1 MLPRL
6 DPMTRCSRLMS
17 SEFGARR
24 RSCHL
29 ASQDSTMFQQTWMM
43 GECASCGFS
52 VMLAPYRSDEST
64 AAELKATAAVVIT
77 QHLLLFLSTNAHRN
91 LEPLCFRIVRN
102 TAL

>member
-1 MLPRL
+1 
-6 DPMTRCSRLMS
+6 
-17 SEFGARR
+17 
-24 RSCHL
+24 
-29 ASQDSTMFQQTWMM
+29 
-43 GECASCGFS
+43 
-52 VMLAPYRSDEST
+52 MLAPYRSDEST